1 MQEHPL
7 FRRGTIAPA
16 TIAGCWK
23 CATPPMKPA
32 STTPCFC
39 AINGTYYA
47 YRIFHAGMATPV
59 PVANGGTGASSAK
72 AALNSLGIFYAAT
85 LPSTGTDGQICLVPV

>member
-1 MQEHPL
+1 MKRGLSLLLVFTLL
-7 FRRGTIAPA
+7 FACIPAAHAAPA
-16 TIAGCWK
+16 DAVLLRDV
-23 CATPPMKPA
+23 
-32 STTPCFC
+32 
-39 AINGTYYA
+39 INGTYYA

-85 LPSTGTDGQICLVPV
+85 LPSTGTDGQICLVPL